1 MYHPRENF
9 KEDYHFK
16 DAGVRIP
23 IIPPS
28 DSPVACVEV
37 RYRSGRTIVD
47 LYKINQMGTRIA
59 DAIPD
64 TDYLLEQINKTPRTW
79 CIAIEPEN
87 ISSFIISSKYQKH
100 FNFTCQGW
108 QYIFTTFLKTASVLC
123 LCVIWSLQNISPA
136 NHCLEYVMLIRLVSR
151 K

>member
-1 MYHPRENF
+1 MIYHPRENF

-28 DSPVACVEV
+28 DSPVTCVEV
-37 RYRSGRTIVD
+37 RYRSCRTIVD
-47 LYKINQMGTRIA
+47 LYKINQMWTLIT

-64 TDYLLEQINKTPRTW
+64 TYCLLEQINITARTW

-87 ISSFIISSKYQKH
+87 ISSFIISSK
-100 FNFTCQGW
+100 
-108 QYIFTTFLKTASVLC
+108 
-123 LCVIWSLQNISPA
+123 
-136 NHCLEYVMLIRLVSR
+136 
-151 K
+151 